1 MNKKTKCEFCGN
13 EKELGNST
21 PFHGFYC
28 LDCMKMNLKF
38 EGEAI
43 AEMKQ
48 KRRRKVSVQE
58 LEQIEKEKD
67 DALNLLMNF
76 ECTTVQ
82 EILNGS
88 EGGTE

>member
-1 MNKKTKCEFCGN
+1 MIGKCGFCGE

-21 PFHGFYC
+21 PFHEPYC
-28 LDCMKMNLKF
+28 LDCMRMNLQF
-38 EGEAI
+38 ERGAI
-43 AEMKQ
+43 AEMKP

-76 ECTTVQ
+76 EWTTAQ
-82 EILNGS
+82 EVS
-88 EGGTE
+88 KGGEKRV